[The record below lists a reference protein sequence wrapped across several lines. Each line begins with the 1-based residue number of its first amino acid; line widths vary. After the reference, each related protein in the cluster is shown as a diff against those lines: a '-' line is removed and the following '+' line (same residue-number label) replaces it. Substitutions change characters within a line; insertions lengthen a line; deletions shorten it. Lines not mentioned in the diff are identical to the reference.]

1 MATTLFPTVNLCKG
15 SYNKRKHTDISTTS
29 TVDTTQ
35 AHNNDNNNDD
45 DDNNKDMTIITSSKT
60 INRYPSRPNDLPNTT
75 QEDETMTRTGIDSAM
90 TYVKAI
96 SSADKILL
104 SERLLKLL
112 SSSSSSSSNS
122 SNNNNYSNSSSDR
135 LSNVTVIKPVIPAS
149 FDLSYTYSSFY
160 LLGRYYPMHTILY
173 YVLLYM

>member
-1 MATTLFPTVNLCKG
+1 MATTLFPTINLCKG

-29 TVDTTQ
+29 TADATQ
-35 AHNNDNNNDD
+35 AHNDDYNNYDD
-45 DDNNKDMTIITSSKT
+45 DKDMTIISSSQT
-60 INRYPSRPNDLPNTT
+60 INRYPSRPNDLPNTR
-75 QEDETMTRTGIDSAM
+75 QEGETMTRTGIDSAM

-112 SSSSSSSSNS
+112 NSSSSNS
-122 SNNNNYSNSSSDR
+122 NS

-160 LLGRYYPMHTILY
+160 LLGRYYPMSTIIY
-173 YVLLYM
+173 NMLLYIRFCV

>member
-1 MATTLFPTVNLCKG
+1 MATTLFPTINLCKG
-15 SYNKRKHTDISTTS
+15 SYNKRKHTDISTT
-29 TVDTTQ
+29 TTTTTTADTTLQ
-35 AHNNDNNNDD
+35 HNDDNNNDD
-45 DDNNKDMTIITSSKT
+45 DDKDMTIISLSQP

-112 SSSSSSSSNS
+112 SSSSSNS

-160 LLGRYYPMHTILY
+160 LLGRYYHIHTIIY

>member
-1 MATTLFPTVNLCKG
+1 MATTLFPTINLCKG

-29 TVDTTQ
+29 TADATQ
-35 AHNNDNNNDD
+35 AHNDDYNNYDD
-45 DDNNKDMTIITSSKT
+45 DKDMTIIGSSQP

-75 QEDETMTRTGIDSAM
+75 QEDETMTRTGIDTAM

-112 SSSSSSSSNS
+112 SSSSNSNS
-122 SNNNNYSNSSSDR
+122 

-160 LLGRYYPMHTILY
+160 LLGRYYPMHTIIY